1 MKNRMLKGAHLSERK
16 CREILH
22 YFCEDLTATQIAAIT
37 GVSRVTVNAYL
48 KLIRTRLAQFCED
61 AFPPHHLP
69 ENVVS
74 LKGSLSGLPKTSYFG
89 FTRYNGHVY
98 ATGLENITK
107 EHLLNWQKQY
117 NGQPGSEMQSIQ
129 AVADFNN
136 WRLYRRDMLAAGA
149 TTNGDEIS
157 GFWGLT
163 RNRLMK
169 FRGVNRNTLYLHIK
183 ECEFRYNHRNENMQ
197 AKLLQLINKHPLH
210 EVQMQ

>member
-48 KLIRTRLAQFCED
+48 KLIRTRLAQHCED
-61 AFPPHHLP
+61 AFPTHQLP
-69 ENVVS
+69 ENFVS
-74 LKGSLSGLPKTSYFG
+74 IKGSLSGLPKTPYFG
-89 FTRYNGHVY
+89 FTRYNGQVY
-98 ATGLENITK
+98 ATGLENISR
-107 EHLLNWQKQY
+107 EHLLNWQKQHT
-117 NGQPGSEMQSIQ
+117 GQITGEMQTIH
-129 AVADFNN
+129 AVADFNS

-149 TTNGDEIS
+149 STNGDDIS

-183 ECEFRYNHRNENMQ
+183 ECEFRYNNRNENMQ
-197 AKLLQLINKHPLH
+197 AKLIQLINKHPLH

>member
-22 YFCEDLTATQIAAIT
+22 YFCEDLTATQIAAIA

-61 AFPPHHLP
+61 AFPVHQLP

-74 LKGSLSGLPKTSYFG
+74 LKGTLSGLPKTSYFG
-89 FTRYNGHVY
+89 FTRYNGQVY
-98 ATGLENITK
+98 ATGLENITR
-107 EHLLNWQKQY
+107 EHLLNWQKQLI
-117 NGQPGSEMQSIQ
+117 GQAGADMENIQ
-129 AVADFNN
+129 AVADFNS

-149 TTNGDEIS
+149 STNGDDIS

-197 AKLLQLINKHPLH
+197 AKLIQLINKHPLH
-210 EVQMQ
+210 EVHMQ